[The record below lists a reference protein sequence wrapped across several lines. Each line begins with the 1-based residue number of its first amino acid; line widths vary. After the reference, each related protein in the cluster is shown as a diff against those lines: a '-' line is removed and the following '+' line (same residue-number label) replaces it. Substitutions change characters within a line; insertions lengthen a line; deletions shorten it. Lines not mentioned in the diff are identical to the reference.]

1 MQNEMSVEQIIG
13 KRIQKIRR
21 AKGYTQQQF
30 SEMIGLSTN
39 YLSDI
44 ERGKSSAR
52 LDKLVAIINALE
64 CSADDV
70 FSDVI
75 NFGYKVKSSRLSER
89 LEALPP
95 EEQEKAFAILGC
107 LYKQNKLR
115 YFNEPA
121 DMSQTRF
128 LYSLYFFINMCYT
141 NYNIVIYSL
150 ISLL

>member
-1 MQNEMSVEQIIG
+1 MQNEKSVEQIIG

-75 NFGYKVKSSRLSER
+75 SFGYKIKSSRLSER
-89 LEALPP
+89 LETLPP
-95 EEQEKAFAILGC
+95 EEREKVFAILD
-107 LYKQNKLR
+107 
-115 YFNEPA
+115 A
-121 DMSQTRF
+121 
-128 LYSLYFFINMCYT
+128 FISNS
-141 NYNIVIYSL
+141 N
-150 ISLL
+150 

>member
-1 MQNEMSVEQIIG
+1 MQSEKSVEQIIG
-13 KRIQKIRR
+13 KRIQKIRK

-30 SEMIGLSTN
+30 AEMIGLSTN

-75 NFGYKVKSSRLSER
+75 NFGYKKRVLACLIVLTHYRL
-89 LEALPP
+89 
-95 EEQEKAFAILGC
+95 K
-107 LYKQNKLR
+107 NKKKHL
-115 YFNEPA
+115 
-121 DMSQTRF
+121 QF
-128 LYSLYFFINMCYT
+128 LMPL
-141 NYNIVIYSL
+141 
-150 ISLL
+150 